1 MKHVDINEAVD
12 LIKDGMTI
20 MIGGF
25 MGVGAPHR
33 IVDAIVKK
41 GIKDLTIICNDTAF
55 PDKGSGILVSSGLV
69 KKAIVSHIGTN
80 PTAGEM
86 MLAGTME
93 IDLIPQGTLIEQIR
107 CGGAGLGGFLTQ
119 TGIGTIVEKG
129 KQKVTVDGQE
139 YLLEKPIRADIAIIG
154 ASVAD
159 KYGNLIFKGTT
170 KNFNPLIAM
179 AADIVIAEA
188 TEEVDVIEPHVV
200 AVPYLFVDYLIK

>member
-1 MKHVDINEAVD
+1 MKHIDINEAVD

-33 IVDAIVKK
+33 IVEAIVKK

-129 KQKVTVDGQE
+129 KQKVTVDGVE

-188 TEEVDVIEPHVV
+188 NEEVDVIEPHIV

>member
-1 MKHVDINEAVD
+1 MKHIDINEAVD
-12 LIKDGMTI
+12 LNKDGMTI

-107 CGGAGLGGFLTQ
+107 CGGAGLGG
-119 TGIGTIVEKG
+119 
-129 KQKVTVDGQE
+129 
-139 YLLEKPIRADIAIIG
+139 
-154 ASVAD
+154 S
-159 KYGNLIFKGTT
+159 
-170 KNFNPLIAM
+170 
-179 AADIVIAEA
+179 
-188 TEEVDVIEPHVV
+188 
-200 AVPYLFVDYLIK
+200 

>member
-1 MKHVDINEAVD
+1 MKHIDINEAVD

-20 MIGGF
+20 MVGGF

-129 KQKVTVDGQE
+129 KQKITVDGQE
-139 YLLEKPIRADIAIIG
+139 YLLEKPLRADIAIIG

-188 TEEVDVIEPHVV
+188 TEEVDTIEPHVV

>member
-1 MKHVDINEAVD
+1 MKHIDINEAVD

-119 TGIGTIVEKG
+119 TGLGTIVEKG
-129 KQKVTVDGQE
+129 KQKITVDGKE
-139 YLLEKPIRADIAIIG
+139 FLLEKPIRADIAIIG

-159 KYGNLIFKGTT
+159 KYGNLVFKGTT

-188 TEEVDVIEPHVV
+188 TEEVDTIEPHNV
-200 AVPYLFVDYLIK
+200 ATPYLFVDYLIK

>member
-1 MKHVDINEAVD
+1 MKHIDINEAVD

-41 GIKDLTIICNDTAF
+41 CIKDLTIICNDTAF

-139 YLLEKPIRADIAIIG
+139 YLLEKPLRADIAIIG

>member
-1 MKHVDINEAVD
+1 MKHIDINEAVD

-33 IVDAIVKK
+33 IVEAIVKK

-139 YLLEKPIRADIAIIG
+139 YLLEKPLRADIAIIG

-188 TEEVDVIEPHVV
+188 NEEVDVIEPHIV

>member
-1 MKHVDINEAVD
+1 MKHIDVNEAVE
-12 LIKDGMTI
+12 LIKDGMTV
-20 MIGGF
+20 MVGGF
-25 MGVGAPHR
+25 MGVGAPHK
-33 IVDAIVKK
+33 IVDAMVKK

-129 KQKVTVDGQE
+129 KQKITVDGVE
-139 YLLEKPIRADIAIIG
+139 YLLEKPLRADIAIIG

-188 TEEVDVIEPHVV
+188 TEEVDTIEPHVI
-200 AVPYLFVDYLIK
+200 AVPHLFVDYLIK

>member
-1 MKHVDINEAVD
+1 MKHIDINEAVD

-20 MIGGF
+20 MVGGF

-129 KQKVTVDGQE
+129 KQKVTVDGVE

-159 KYGNLIFKGTT
+159 KYGNLVFKGTT

-188 TEEVDVIEPHVV
+188 TEEVDVIEPHIV

>member
-1 MKHVDINEAVD
+1 MKHIDINEAVD

-20 MIGGF
+20 MVGGF

-139 YLLEKPIRADIAIIG
+139 YLLEKPLRADIAIIG

-188 TEEVDVIEPHVV
+188 NEEVDVIEPHIV